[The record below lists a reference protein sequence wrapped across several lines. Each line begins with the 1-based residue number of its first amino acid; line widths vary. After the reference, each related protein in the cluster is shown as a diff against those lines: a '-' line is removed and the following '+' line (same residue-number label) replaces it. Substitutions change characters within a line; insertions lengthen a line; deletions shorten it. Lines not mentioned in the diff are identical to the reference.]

1 MITLMRHFDPE
12 AVFETDC
19 ERPLSKVG
27 IDRAIAFKKKHHL
40 DFDFALLSPA
50 QRALD
55 TYRHAVGT
63 CPFEIEPLLYDLEF
77 KDERYL
83 LLHHKKESDQAFI
96 QLIDGLSAQ
105 LIQYEQSVVIGHDRL
120 LQKIAYHLTKNKEAR
135 SINLRYGDC
144 IQIDRLKNLKC
155 LSSSN

>member
-12 AVFETDC
+12 TVFETDL
-19 ERPLSKVG
+19 ERPLSKLG

-40 DFDFALLSPA
+40 DFDFALVSPA

-55 TYRHAVGT
+55 TFHHAVGT
-63 CPFEIEPLLYDLEF
+63 CSFEIEPLLYDLEF

-96 QLIDGLSAQ
+96 QLIERLNIQ
-105 LIQYEQSVVIGHDRL
+105 LDEYKQSIVIGHDRL
-120 LQKIAYHLTKNKEAR
+120 LQKIAYYLTKNKEAR
-135 SINLRYGDC
+135 SINLRCGDC
-144 IQIDRLKNLKC
+144 IQIDRLKNLKR